1 MRHWIFFI
9 AAMLSVIPFTGVV
22 AQNDDVRDGVTDRAR
37 EYVQGSGEADSI
49 LPVVYDRVTEPP
61 IFYGGNYALEKFVLE
76 NVKYRQRLGMI
87 QYIQKRIYGI
97 TTA

>member
-22 AQNDDVRDGVTDRAR
+22 AQNDDVRGVVTDRAR

-49 LPVVYDRVTEPP
+49 PPVVYDRVTEPP
-61 IFYGGNYALEKFVLE
+61 IFYGGNYYVTTLCKKKQHTFRIRPL
-76 NVKYRQRLGMI
+76 QR
-87 QYIQKRIYGI
+87 
-97 TTA
+97 A

>member
-9 AAMLSVIPFTGVV
+9 DAMLSVIQLNEVV

-49 LPVVYDRVTEPP
+49 PPVV
-61 IFYGGNYALEKFVLE
+61 
-76 NVKYRQRLGMI
+76 
-87 QYIQKRIYGI
+87 
-97 TTA
+97 